1 MKNYQ
6 LQSWMS
12 IVGFLLIISGIQGIA
27 QETTEGQRE
36 KTAADLNLPQNIFA
50 VNIFDG
56 IPANPDLITEEH
68 QTEKLGRNEAM
79 ENHWQLAGEWDTVII
94 CSSECFKIVYTQ
106 HKDEY
111 TIQSVKLT
119 GKTPYAAKWSSYI
132 GQNTDYLLRV
142 FGVPKWLND
151 SAILYASNE
160 YYIHFTYD
168 KKIISAI
175 LLGREQ

>member
-1 MKNYQ
+1 MLCVFY
-6 LQSWMS
+6 
-12 IVGFLLIISGIQGIA
+12 FCCAAISF
-27 QETTEGQRE
+27 
-36 KTAADLNLPQNIFA
+36 AADLNLPQNIFA

-79 ENHWQLAGEWDTVII
+79 ENHWQLAGEWEYVII
-94 CSSECFKIVYTQ
+94 CSSERFKIVYTQ

-119 GKTPYAAKWSSYI
+119 GKTPCAAEWSSYI

-142 FGVPKWLND
+142 FGVPKRLND